1 MASDEKSDEI
11 IFQKEYKNFKGYA
24 LPINVLVLSMIAIFT
39 ALSFVVTFWIQIP
52 IPATG
57 GYINIGDTAVMFTA
71 LLFGPI
77 IGGIAGGVGPMLAD
91 VFSGAYI
98 IYAPATVVI
107 KGIEGFLIGL
117 IANPKDCEGRVST
130 ADMVAVIIGGFLIPL
145 GYFIYE
151 AFILGLGVAAFV
163 EVPGN
168 CFQFIFAAAVSLL
181 LTTASRKNI
190 IDGLPQV
197 FDKIFISESH

>member
-1 MASDEKSDEI
+1 MATDEKPEENL
-11 IFQKEYKNFKGYA
+11 FQKEYKNFKGYA
-24 LPINVLVLSMIAIFT
+24 LPINALVLSMIAIFT
-39 ALSFVVTFWIQIP
+39 ALSFVITFWIQIP

-91 VFSGAYI
+91 IFSGAYI
-98 IYAPATVVI
+98 IYAPATLVI

-117 IANPKDCEGRVST
+117 IANPKECEVRIST
-130 ADMVAVIIGGFLIPL
+130 VDMVGVLTGGFLIPV

-151 AFILGLGVAAFV
+151 AFILGLGTSAFA
-163 EVPGN
+163 EIPGN
-168 CFQFIFAAAVSLL
+168 CFQFIFAAAASLL
-181 LTTASRKNI
+181 LTAASRRNI

-197 FDKIFISESH
+197 FDKVFISKSQ

>member
-1 MASDEKSDEI
+1 MASDKKSDEK

-57 GYINIGDTAVMFTA
+57 GYINIGDTIVMFTA

-91 VFSGAYI
+91 IFSGAYI

-117 IANPKDCEGRVST
+117 IANPKDHEVRIST
-130 ADMVAVIIGGFLIPL
+130 ADIVAVAIGGFLIPV

-151 AFILGLGVAAFV
+151 AFILGLGVAAFA

-168 CFQFIFAAAVSLL
+168 CFQFIFAATVSLL
-181 LTTASRKNI
+181 LITPSRKNI

-197 FDKIFISESH
+197 FDKIFVY

>member
-1 MASDEKSDEI
+1 MVIDDKSNDTI
-11 IFQKEYKNFKGYA
+11 SQKESENFKGYI
-24 LPINVLVLSMIAIFT
+24 LPINGLVLSITAIFT
-39 ALSFVVTFWIQIP
+39 ALSFVITFWIQIP

-91 VFSGAYI
+91 IFSGAYI
-98 IYAPATVVI
+98 IYAPATLVI

-130 ADMVAVIIGGFLIPL
+130 ADVFAVILGGFLIPV

-151 AFILGLGVAAFV
+151 AFILGLGVVAFA

-168 CFQFIFAAAVSLL
+168 CFQFIFAAFLSLL
-181 LTTASRKNI
+181 LTAASRKNI
-190 IDGLPQV
+190 IDGLPEV
-197 FDKIFISESH
+197 FDKIFITQSQ